1 MKNKINLLLFVS
13 ALAFAF
19 SSCNDEDPA
28 DVVACFTFSP
38 EENIQVGDTV
48 FFSNCSQ
55 EAQETVWTFG
65 DDESSMETNPSHA
78 YTAPGIYDVTLTA
91 INGGVIVTATQSVN
105 VAADLSYIINYGS
118 YSGDKTTISTFNK
131 YVDEDQVSNGYYAE
145 VNGVAKTSNTQYAY
159 NYNGNIYFMDNNVD
173 GISWVNNKTFLQTSN
188 AITTDIH
195 KPRFCVGSGDYLYV
209 SCWGSDAIFSG
220 DLSIS
225 YIAKVDLSSNQVVSK
240 ISLPGGPEGLEI
252 VNDKIYAALTFKD
265 SVAIVDLSNESV
277 NYIETPA
284 RTTNF
289 EKDNEDN
296 LYVTLTRD
304 WDDYVTQ
311 TGIGYINTTT
321 NQLESIY
328 ELNGVG
334 TSYDNVMEPNADF
347 SRLYVMSSESD
358 ENYNVSGSIYVF
370 DVAAKSFESDKL
382 TEGISGI
389 NGVDFYD
396 NKVFCF
402 VSESVTGNGKVITYS
417 EDGTKV
423 SEYETGIAPFMLLKV
438 E

>member
-1 MKNKINLLLFVS
+1 MKNKINLLLFVA

-173 GISWVNNKTFLQTSN
+173 GISWVNNKTFLQTKN
-188 AITTDIH
+188 AITTDIV
-195 KPRFCVGSGDYLYV
+195 KPRYCVGNGDYLYV
-209 SCWGSDAIFSG
+209 SCWGG
-220 DLSIS
+220 DIWLDETLS
-225 YIAKVDLSSNQVVSK
+225 YIAKVNLTTNAVEEK
-240 ISLPGGPEGLEI
+240 IALPGGPEGLSI
-252 VNDKIYAALTFKD
+252 ANDKLYAALNYKD
-265 SVAIVDLSNESV
+265 SVAVIDLATENIS
-277 NYIETPA
+277 YIEMPA
-284 RTTNF
+284 LTSYF
-289 EKDNEDN
+289 VKDNDDN
-296 LYVTLTRD
+296 LYVSLIRA

-311 TGIGYINTTT
+311 TGIGFINTATDVLDTT
-321 NQLESIY
+321 YALDGVSSSYVNILEPNDDFSKLYVMTSGYDANWNVSGAIASFDVAS
-328 ELNGVG
+328 ESFDDTNFVENISGLNGVG
-334 TSYDNVMEPNADF
+334 
-347 SRLYVMSSESD
+347 
-358 ENYNVSGSIYVF
+358 
-370 DVAAKSFESDKL
+370 
-382 TEGISGI
+382 
-389 NGVDFYD
+389 FYD
-396 NKVFCF
+396 DMVFTF
-402 VSESVTGNGKVITYS
+402 IAPAVTGNGEVVTYT
-417 EDGTKV
+417 EDGNQV